1 MNSPLLLAE
10 ELFLLAHDE
19 ESGKPGNTM
28 ALANGLAGALLLDL
42 AAQELLTAEGTTLA
56 AVGTEPSDPLLA
68 AAHAEVRA
76 SAKPRSASYWVGH
89 LPSTLKPLDER
100 VGRCLAERGVLTE
113 QHKKVWG
120 LFATT
125 TWPEVDPEPE
135 RALRTRLTT
144 VLVEGAEPDHRTAL
158 LISLVKPLGLL
169 RGVVGKEPKKQA
181 EARAKEI
188 ADAGA
193 VDAAVSAAVSQSVQA
208 VQAVQMAVLTA
219 VIVPTVV
226 TSS

>member
-19 ESGKPGNTM
+19 GSGKPGDTM

-42 AAQELLTAEGTTLA
+42 AAQELLTAEGKTLT

-68 AAHAEVRA
+68 EAHAAIRA
-76 SAKPRSASYWVGH
+76 DAKPRSAGYWVGH
-89 LPSTLKPLDER
+89 LPSTLKPLNER
-100 VGRCLAERGVLTE
+100 VGRCLAERGVLSE

-120 LFATT
+120 LFPTT

-135 RALRTRLTT
+135 RALRAGLTA
-144 VLVEGAEPDHRTAL
+144 VLVDGAQPDHRTAL
-158 LISLVKPLGLL
+158 LIPLVKALGMV
-169 RGVVGKEPKKQA
+169 RGVVGKQHKKQA

-188 ADAGA
+188 VEAGA
-193 VDAAVSAAVSQSVQA
+193 VETAVSAAVSQS